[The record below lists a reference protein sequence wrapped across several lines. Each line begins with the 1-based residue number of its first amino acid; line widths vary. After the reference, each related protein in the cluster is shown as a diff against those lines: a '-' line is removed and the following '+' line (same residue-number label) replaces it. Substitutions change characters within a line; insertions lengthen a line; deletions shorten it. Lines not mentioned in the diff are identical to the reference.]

1 MRMASDHGTTN
12 RMPTCIRVYLI
23 SVALLALLSLLII
36 GRDGGI
42 SKRSGKKSNR
52 PTTTRRPWAVKLQ
65 ESTDTAPTPSSTEAV
80 LPRVHFYVKASCNS
94 SSYYERAKHAAE
106 TWTKDAAE
114 GSVTFLFDD
123 NNGGFDELSNAH
135 PGLEMIN
142 VDRINDRHG
151 EYSTPEGSSS
161 EVTKALRLRRKT
173 RAVFAD
179 FTRKRKYRARQGSP
193 YLSDTDFICY
203 LDDDMSA
210 NVSNLRRDLASNMPS
225 CSPFCIVGEIFGNA
239 EAEPWARWTVGGWCM
254 QQHLLLQVAKLL
266 ARNTDEDLVWTG
278 SDDVGFN
285 EVLQRR
291 SNLHLNYVNSDRWY
305 SELSY
310 AVPGADGQVLKK
322 SFFTERV
329 EKNIN
334 IATFALAQVQWR
346 KAIKKKAIDPAFIRG
361 LIENSAVYH
370 VEWEKLLA

>member
-1 MRMASDHGTTN
+1 MKQKKT
-12 RMPTCIRVYLI
+12 IRLI
-23 SVALLALLSLLII
+23 LLFLALVSTIFAVAKVA
-36 GRDGGI
+36 RWYHDDTPKPKSTAVVQRP
-42 SKRSGKKSNR
+42 SKRGIQQRKK
-52 PTTTRRPWAVKLQ
+52 TQ
-65 ESTDTAPTPSSTEAV
+65 DE
-80 LPRVHFYVKASCNS
+80 LPGVHFYVKASCNS

-106 TWTKDAAE
+106 TWAKDAE
-114 GSVTFLFDD
+114 EHVTFLFDND
-123 NNGGFDELSNAH
+123 NGGFGDLSRAY
-135 PGLEMIN
+135 PWLEMIN

-151 EYSTPEGSSS
+151 EYSTPEEGSH
-161 EVTKALRLRRKT
+161 EVTKAQRLRRKT
-173 RAVFAD
+173 RAVFMD
-179 FTRKRKYRARQGSP
+179 YVKSKYRARQGSP
-193 YLSDTDFICY
+193 CLSDTDFICY

-210 NVSNLRRDLASNMPS
+210 NVSNLRRDLASNMPN

-254 QQHLLLQVAKLL
+254 QQRLLLQVAKLL

-291 SNLHLNYVNSDRWY
+291 TNLHLNYVNSDLWY

-322 SFFTERV
+322 TFFTERE

-334 IATFALAQVQWR
+334 IATFALAQVQWK
-346 KAIKKKAIDPAFIRG
+346 KAIKKKTLDPAFMRG

-370 VEWEKLLA
+370 VEWEKLLV